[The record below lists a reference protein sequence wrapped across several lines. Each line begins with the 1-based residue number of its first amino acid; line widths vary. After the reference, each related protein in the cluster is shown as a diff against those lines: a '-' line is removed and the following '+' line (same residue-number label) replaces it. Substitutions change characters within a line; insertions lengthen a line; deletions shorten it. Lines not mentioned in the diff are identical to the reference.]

1 MTTKGTILVT
11 GGAGYI
17 GSHTSVELLD
27 HGYDVVIAD
36 NLVNSKA
43 EAVRRIAQITGRTPA
58 FYQIDVCD
66 EDALRKVFDAHPITG
81 AIHFAALKAVGE
93 SVAKPLEYYRNN
105 MGGLLAVLN
114 VMRERD
120 VRQFVFSSSA
130 TVYGVPERSPI
141 DESFPL

>member
-93 SVAKPLEYYRNN
+93 SVAKPL
-105 MGGLLAVLN
+105 
-114 VMRERD
+114 
-120 VRQFVFSSSA
+120 
-130 TVYGVPERSPI
+130 
-141 DESFPL
+141 